1 MLADLE
7 RMCYSE
13 CMEGAGGGPYVTASE
28 VGAFV
33 YCPESW
39 YLGRRGQAR
48 AGPAVERLNAGAAA
62 HRRIGHATD
71 TLVAVDLARRG
82 LLVAMLLVAVALLLL
97 VLDVGVFRGLVPGF
111 G

>member
-1 MLADLE
+1 MQ
-7 RMCYSE
+7 
-13 CMEGAGGGPYVTASE
+13 GAGGGAYVTASE

-39 YLGRRGQAR
+39 YLGRRGHVR
-48 AGPAVERLNAGAAA
+48 AGPAVEQLQAGVAA

-82 LLVAMLLVAVALLLL
+82 LLVAMLLVAIALVLL
-97 VLDVGVFRGLVPGF
+97 VLDVGVFRALDLPF